1 MAAKRA
7 RRATVAVTTRDIQS
21 SQSEKDLEEMEFE
34 LIKRDLE
41 LKRLEENQR
50 LKDKT
55 QWLLG
60 QQSTTRTTQE
70 VTQHTVDR
78 RPKETVVRPKKKEEI
93 VNRAQ
98 QLEEILYSE
107 NCFETKLQ
115 KVGKIEENDW
125 NFRVWEKNQLFGEK
139 AEKKVNKVLEN
150 SKEILESRKNQIESK
165 LKPERQENSQKRDK
179 KSESKEWIRRMAE
192 ELNERMGTKAVL
204 VEKPSPVVSSL
215 PQCRRCG
222 LEVSAVDRISVSG
235 EVLHRSCLR
244 CSKCG
249 ISLRLNEFRTEL
261 KFLCIYCLKNNSKF
275 SESNDLIKKK
285 ENFLKEIQK
294 IDFRERI
301 EFENKETT
309 LDDKCDDSRQNSD
322 IQVIS
327 KTALNAQTDDTND
340 SQSSDDLTFDL
351 TESEDSEIDSSDEW
365 ETTSDDSDNNPS
377 DDTHSHNTTVRETT
391 AVAPKETTPQT
402 TTASIVSFL

>member
-1 MAAKRA
+1 
-7 RRATVAVTTRDIQS
+7 
-21 SQSEKDLEEMEFE
+21 LEEMEFE

-41 LKRLEENQR
+41 IKRLEENSR
-50 LKDKT
+50 LKQKT

-60 QQSTTRTTQE
+60 QHSTTTDVKQQTD
-70 VTQHTVDR
+70 DR
-78 RPKETVVRPKKKEEI
+78 RQKETTVRPKKKEEI

-98 QLEEILYSE
+98 HLEEILYSE
-107 NCFETKLQ
+107 NCFEGKLQ

-125 NFRVWEKNQLFGEK
+125 NFRVWEKNQFFGEK

-150 SKEILESRKNQIESK
+150 SKEILESRKHQIEAK
-165 LKPERQENSQKRDK
+165 LRPERGQNSDKRDK
-179 KSESKEWIRRMAE
+179 KLESKEWIRKMAE
-192 ELNERMGTKAVL
+192 ELNERMGTKAVV
-204 VEKPSPVVSSL
+204 VESASPVVSSL
-215 PQCRRCG
+215 PQCVRCG

-275 SESNDLIKKK
+275 SETNDLIKKK

-351 TESEDSEIDSSDEW
+351 TESEDNSSEIDSSDEW
-365 ETTSDDSDNNPS
+365 ETTSDDNDDNPS
-377 DDTHSHNTTVRETT
+377 DNTHNTTVRETT
-391 AVAPKETTPQT
+391 AVTAKETTPQT